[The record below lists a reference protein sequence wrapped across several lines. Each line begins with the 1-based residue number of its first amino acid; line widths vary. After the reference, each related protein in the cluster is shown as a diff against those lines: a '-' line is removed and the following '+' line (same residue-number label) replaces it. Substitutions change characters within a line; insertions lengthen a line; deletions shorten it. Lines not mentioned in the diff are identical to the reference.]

1 MKMIC
6 LSAIVAI
13 ILGTHI
19 PLVNGQDSERKKLDD
34 TAKEVIAN
42 FGTMVA
48 GIFAMIATKDEPDG
62 KEAFAEALHTT
73 VDGLVDLVITGMK
86 RNEAVLTID
95 KRRFHAI
102 ITELLAQH
110 DSQMRN
116 VLREL
121 LKERSANLLG

>member
-1 MKMIC
+1 
-6 LSAIVAI
+6 
-13 ILGTHI
+13 
-19 PLVNGQDSERKKLDD
+19 
-34 TAKEVIAN
+34 
-42 FGTMVA
+42 
-48 GIFAMIATKDEPDG
+48 
-62 KEAFAEALHTT
+62 
-73 VDGLVDLVITGMK
+73 MK

-121 LKERSANLLG
+121 LKERSANLLGWCFAFFCQLTNINRE